1 MGLRTAIQRG
11 KRMETEKRRDQWR
24 RYRKKRHERLKA
36 KGLCTR
42 CGAVARPGKAYC
54 QECADYFK
62 DTRFFY
68 QSLGYCPIC
77 HENKIYGMEKECPEC
92 RAKKSIASYK
102 SQIKARS
109 EGKYYASQDCKNEW
123 NRERYKR
130 LKSEGICVRCGKRPA
145 EPNKSRCSICLAESA
160 EWSRRYREN
169 LERAEA

>member
-1 MGLRTAIQRG
+1 
-11 KRMETEKRRDQWR
+11 METEKRRDQWR

-42 CGAVARPGKAYC
+42 CGAAARPGKAYC

-77 HENKIYGMEKECPEC
+77 HENKIYGTEKECHEC
-92 RAKKSIASYK
+92 REKKSIASYK

-109 EGKYYASQDCKNEW
+109 EGKYYASKDCKNEW
-123 NRERYKR
+123 NRKRYSR
-130 LKSEGICVRCGKRPA
+130 LKNEGICVRCGKRPA
-145 EPNKSRCSICLAESA
+145 ENGKTRCRLCLDKEADRQRE
-160 EWSRRYREN
+160 RRYRLKQEKMG
-169 LERAEA
+169 ETA